1 VEFDG
6 RLNTALMK
14 LRAPLNDKSENPIFL
29 ETVPRRGYRFIAPI
43 EVALASYE
51 MWPEPRVRQ
60 LTHGTSRSVGKGYR
74 WNAHLPLVREVIA
87 GTRCIRRSTESGK
100 ETGVVVRGSRRRGRV
115 LRRSDVTLGFSSATE
130 YKLNSTN
137 CARRV
142 HCD

>member
-51 MWPEPRVRQ
+51 MWPELRVRAVRQ
-60 LTHGTSRSVGKGYR
+60 LTHTGQVDPWGK
-74 WNAHLPLVREVIA
+74 VTD
-87 GTRCIRRSTESGK
+87 GTRIYPLC
-100 ETGVVVRGSRRRGRV
+100 
-115 LRRSDVTLGFSSATE
+115 AT
-130 YKLNSTN
+130 
-137 CARRV
+137 
-142 HCD
+142 